1 MFFLR
6 VSKPAGG
13 LFNAVL
19 VQELIEISEV
29 HCLIDQPT
37 KTVFLQGYLG
47 RQVTNGQ
54 SWLGVQTLLAHRRQN
69 AIDQLLIMS

>member
-6 VSKPAGG
+6 ISKPAGG
-13 LFNAVL
+13 LLNAVL

-37 KTVFLQGYLG
+37 QTVFLQGYLG
-47 RQVTNGQ
+47 CQVTNGQ